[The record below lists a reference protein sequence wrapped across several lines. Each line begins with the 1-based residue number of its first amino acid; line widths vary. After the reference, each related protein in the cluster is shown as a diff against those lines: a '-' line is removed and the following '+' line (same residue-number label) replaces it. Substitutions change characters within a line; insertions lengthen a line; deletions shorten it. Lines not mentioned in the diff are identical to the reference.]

1 MCGPRYQFCI
11 LCGTALE
18 TALSG
23 SQFHTA
29 ARAHLLDARWTRPGR
44 DESSGC
50 LYPLCVPDPEDP
62 LEAGE
67 VPDFDPDA
75 ATDCWFAMAA
85 DPSPPTVDARASTF
99 YSDDEVE
106 DGLAFGFPFHA
117 GCAKWICCA
126 LAQRGV
132 SLEQLVAY
140 LGETVADQEGSFK
153 WMGDLEEC
161 CPDGASIQEI
171 QNEFYGALFGWQ
183 AYCFARPDTIWWQKD
198 YGIDPY
204 FPDLPLWNEVAAK
217 TKNLGADDVFE
228 ISSDGFKFR
237 LRRGTYEGGIV
248 IVPIPS
254 VAVPTDGTTAQ
265 LPSTPAPPS
274 GEFPHLASP
283 QNLPTLVLSKIL
295 DWLTAPTRTSKTHND
310 DDGEDGGEGDAEHAE
325 GDDDDDEAAKVAKWM
340 RNRTSFADGRSALP
354 LLSTNRAW
362 YHHGRATAWRT
373 ISKRDGFAR
382 VPGFARVR
390 GSRVRDAVRDY
401 DERDVDW
408 KRAYFCYESRN
419 ARRITRNA

>member
-18 TALSG
+18 TALSD

-29 ARAHLLDARWTRPGR
+29 ARALLLDARWTRPGQ
-44 DESSGC
+44 DESEGC
-50 LYPLCVPDPEDP
+50 LYPLRVSDPEDP

-99 YSDDEVE
+99 YNDEVE
-106 DGLAFGFPFHA
+106 DGVAFGFPFHA

-126 LAQRGV
+126 LAERGV
-132 SLEQLVAY
+132 SLKQLVAY
-140 LGETVADQEGSFK
+140 LGETVADQDGSWK

-171 QNEFYGALFGWQ
+171 HNEFYTRALFGWH

-198 YGIDPY
+198 YGINPYHPDPR
-204 FPDLPLWNEVAAK
+204 PLWNEVAAK
-217 TKNLGADDVFE
+217 TVLGADDDHFD
-228 ISSDGFKFR
+228 IWSDGFTFR

-265 LPSTPAPPS
+265 LPSTPSPPS

-283 QNLPTLVLSKIL
+283 KNLPTLVLSKIL
-295 DWLTAPTRTSKTHND
+295 DWLTAPTRASKT
-310 DDGEDGGEGDAEHAE
+310 
-325 GDDDDDEAAKVAKWM
+325 
-340 RNRTSFADGRSALP
+340 RRR
-354 LLSTNRAW
+354 R
-362 YHHGRATAWRT
+362 RR
-373 ISKRDGFAR
+373 
-382 VPGFARVR
+382 R
-390 GSRVRDAVRDY
+390 G
-401 DERDVDW
+401 
-408 KRAYFCYESRN
+408 
-419 ARRITRNA
+419 TR